1 MLNNKERRNKMINR
15 HKETNE
21 LLNKPGFGL
30 SIQQKITKAKDVF
43 VWVLVY
49 DQDGEYIQTSKAK
62 LVNALR
68 SHPEALDESKFV
80 LREDGDLYVN

>member
-1 MLNNKERRNKMINR
+1 MINR
-15 HKETNE
+15 HQETNE

-30 SIQQKITKAKDVF
+30 SIQQKITKAKNVF

-49 DQDGEYIQTSKAK
+49 GEDGEYIQTSKGK
-62 LVNALR
+62 LVNAINKF
-68 SHPEALDESKFV
+68 ENLDESVFV

>member
-1 MLNNKERRNKMINR
+1 M
-15 HKETNE
+15 
-21 LLNKPGFGL
+21 
-30 SIQQKITKAKDVF
+30 SIQEKITKAKDVF

-49 DQDGEYIQTSKAK
+49 DQDGEYIQTSKGK

-68 SHPEALDESKFV
+68 SNPGALDESKFV

>member
-1 MLNNKERRNKMINR
+1 MLNNKESRNNM
-15 HKETNE
+15 T
-21 LLNKPGFGL
+21 
-30 SIQQKITKAKDVF
+30 IQQKITKAKSVF
-43 VWVLVY
+43 VWVIVY
-49 DQDGEYIQTSKAK
+49 DGDVEYVETSKAK